1 MRLDEALDHSRQIAR
16 NKHNEEVMKNRK
28 GMRTLIEITCFL
40 GTHGL
45 AFRGHYECSDSTNR
59 GNYND
64 LCTLIAARDP
74 AFQDFINN
82 KVFSGT
88 SGGIQNEL
96 IECIESYMLQTI
108 KREVLDAEF
117 VSIMMDESTDSA
129 RLSQLSCTLRYLR
142 PDGTPVERLVRLADV
157 SSDKT
162 AAALAGHVDEIA
174 AYFGLDGDKVVAQ
187 SYDGAAVMSG
197 DKSGVQ
203 TLVKQRFPK
212 AGYIHCRA
220 HVLNL
225 VLLHSCTNN
234 KKSARFFN
242 TISSLAAFFSQSPKR
257 SETLKQFMETH
268 IPNACKTKWSYNSRM
283 IKIIDSN
290 YAAINE
296 CLDVLYQILQTKEL
310 DVVEC
315 LRNVKACLASIEELK
330 AEHHFYR
337 TLNDAI
343 DVSGETITD
352 SNGINYRPIYDF
364 IIDKIIDEMSKRFKE
379 LDEYKFIILLN
390 HEKIA
395 EFNVTFPTK
404 NLKMLISYHSKFDEA
419 KLYNELTVLYSREEF
434 RGKNILYLISFILG
448 QNLHQT
454 FSETLRLARM
464 ILTLPNTT
472 ASVERTFSV
481 LRRIK
486 NYLRSESAQNRL
498 FGIMVMAVEK
508 DLLHEMML
516 TPLFYDD
523 IIDKFA
529 LKVNRRIP
537 LL

>member
-1 MRLDEALDHSRQIAR
+1 
-16 NKHNEEVMKNRK
+16 
-28 GMRTLIEITCFL
+28 
-40 GTHGL
+40 
-45 AFRGHYECSDSTNR
+45 
-59 GNYND
+59 
-64 LCTLIAARDP
+64 
-74 AFQDFINN
+74 
-82 KVFSGT
+82 
-88 SGGIQNEL
+88 
-96 IECIESYMLQTI
+96 
-108 KREVLDAEF
+108 
-117 VSIMMDESTDSA
+117 
-129 RLSQLSCTLRYLR
+129 
-142 PDGTPVERLVRLADV
+142 
-157 SSDKT
+157 
-162 AAALAGHVDEIA
+162 
-174 AYFGLDGDKVVAQ
+174 
-187 SYDGAAVMSG
+187 MSG

-268 IPNACKTKWSYNSRM
+268 IPNVCKTKWSYNSRM

-296 CLDVLYQILQTKEL
+296 CLGEIYLGYSVFDAETCTTARGLHAFMLEFNTVFLLKLFANIFAHTDVLYQILQTKEL

-343 DVSGETITD
+343 DVSGETVTD
-352 SNGINYRPIYDF
+352 SNGINYRPI
-364 IIDKIIDEMSKRFKE
+364 
-379 LDEYKFIILLN
+379 
-390 HEKIA
+390 
-395 EFNVTFPTK
+395 
-404 NLKMLISYHSKFDEA
+404 
-419 KLYNELTVLYSREEF
+419 
-434 RGKNILYLISFILG
+434 NILYLISFILG

-464 ILTLPNTT
+464 TLPITT
-472 ASVERTFSV
+472 ASIERTFSV

-486 NYLRSESAQNRL
+486 NYLRSKSGQNRL
-498 FGIMVMAVEK
+498 FGIMMMAVEK

-537 LL
+537 LLYK

>member
-1 MRLDEALDHSRQIAR
+1 M
-16 NKHNEEVMKNRK
+16 
-28 GMRTLIEITCFL
+28 
-40 GTHGL
+40 
-45 AFRGHYECSDSTNR
+45 
-59 GNYND
+59 
-64 LCTLIAARDP
+64 
-74 AFQDFINN
+74 FI
-82 KVFSGT
+82 K
-88 SGGIQNEL
+88 IL
-96 IECIESYMLQTI
+96 
-108 KREVLDAEF
+108 
-117 VSIMMDESTDSA
+117 
-129 RLSQLSCTLRYLR
+129 
-142 PDGTPVERLVRLADV
+142 GTPVERLVRLADV

-268 IPNACKTKWSYNSRM
+268 IPNVCKTKWSYNSRM

-296 CLDVLYQILQTKEL
+296 CLGEIYLGDSVFDAETCTTARGLHAFMLEFNTVFLLKLFANIFAHTDVLYQILQTKEL

-343 DVSGETITD
+343 DVSGETVTD

-390 HEKIA
+390 HEKFA

-434 RGKNILYLISFILG
+434 RGKNILYSISFILG

-486 NYLRSESAQNRL
+486 NYLRSKSGQNRL
-498 FGIMVMAVEK
+498 FGIMMMAVEK

-537 LL
+537 LLYKEILINKTFKICYRNTVVLMLQMSIEQVAHLVTRRL

>member
-1 MRLDEALDHSRQIAR
+1 MDNVMDHCIIEQMLKRPFAARTMEEKIKVIGHPVPRPPMEQLKSTYKLKGKIMSRNFNVSSYDQQWLCGSAKLNKLFCWPCLLFRSANEKNVWSKEGYSDLNHLSASIKTHSSSKDHINNSLALSMFGQMRIDEALDHSRQIAR
-16 NKHNEEVMKNRK
+16 NKHNEEVTKNRK

-59 GNYND
+59 GNYKD

-108 KREVLDAEF
+108 KREVLDAEC

-162 AAALAGHVDEIA
+162 AAALAGHVDEI
-174 AYFGLDGDKVVAQ
+174 
-187 SYDGAAVMSG
+187 
-197 DKSGVQ
+197 
-203 TLVKQRFPK
+203 
-212 AGYIHCRA
+212 
-220 HVLNL
+220 
-225 VLLHSCTNN
+225 
-234 KKSARFFN
+234 
-242 TISSLAAFFSQSPKR
+242 
-257 SETLKQFMETH
+257 
-268 IPNACKTKWSYNSRM
+268 
-283 IKIIDSN
+283 
-290 YAAINE
+290 
-296 CLDVLYQILQTKEL
+296 
-310 DVVEC
+310 
-315 LRNVKACLASIEELK
+315 VKACLASIEELK

-390 HEKIA
+390 HEKFA
-395 EFNVTFPTK
+395 EFNVTFPTM

-434 RGKNILYLISFILG
+434 RGKNILYYISFILG

-486 NYLRSESAQNRL
+486 NYLRSKSGHNRL
-498 FGIMVMAVEK
+498 FGIMMMAVEK

-529 LKVNRRIP
+529 LEVNRRIP
-537 LL
+537 LLYE